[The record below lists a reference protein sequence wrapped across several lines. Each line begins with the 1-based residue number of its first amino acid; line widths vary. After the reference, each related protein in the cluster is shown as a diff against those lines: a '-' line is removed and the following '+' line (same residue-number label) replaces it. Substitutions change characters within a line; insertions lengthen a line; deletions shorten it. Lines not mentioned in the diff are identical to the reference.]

1 MGNGIVVIDL
11 SSFSNN
17 LIRFFNGHSQDVDGL
32 VPDVEGVPLIGHVCG
47 VIAEEVVEPVMQHV
61 SGVSERRAHVRRGH
75 GVENVLQPDVGL
87 GRRQWSVPRV
97 DGLKVVGGR
106 AGVIA
111 SSHKVTLK
119 PISTSNCY
127 VNSSNFNKIY
137 HCFFFLKKLKL

>member
-1 MGNGIVVIDL
+1 MGNGIVDIDL

-32 VPDVEGVPLIGHVCG
+32 VPDVEGVPLIGHVSG
-47 VIAEEVVEPVMQHV
+47 VVAEEVVEPVMQHV
-61 SGVSERRAHVRRGH
+61 SGVSERRAHMRRGH

-127 VNSSNFNKIY
+127 PTLIKFIIV
-137 HCFFFLKKLKL
+137 FFS